1 MPLTLAE
8 YSDLLDARRLIW
20 PRVPS
25 AVSVRATPFLNPLP
39 GIRAVLWD
47 VYGTLLR
54 VSDGRFLVY
63 PENEVPVQVAL
74 EKTIHEFSLWQ
85 AMHRKPGPPWQSM
98 IGQYRNITDRLAM
111 DATQRRGDFI
121 DVDLNE
127 VWREI
132 IDKLRQREYQHD
144 ASVYGDEH
152 EFVEKVA
159 FFFHSCL
166 QGIEARPGA
175 ARAMSDL
182 AAVGIHQGLL
192 ADGQSF
198 TLVQMLRALA
208 HQGSLPPLHE
218 LFRAELLILSSQ
230 LGIRKPSITL
240 FEYAVSQLRAAGI
253 SPTETLHVSCRL
265 KTDLAPAK
273 SVGMKTALLV
283 AEKAGLEAPPELLKD
298 RATRPDRLLTDLSQ
312 LASIIGG
319 IP

>member
-8 YSDLLDARRLIW
+8 YSDVLDARRLIW
-20 PRVPS
+20 PRVPPPV
-25 AVSVRATPFLNPLP
+25 AVKATPSVSPLP

-63 PENEVPVQVAL
+63 SENEVPLQVAL

-85 AMHRKPGPPWQSM
+85 AMHRKPGPPWRSM
-98 IGQYRNITDRLAM
+98 IGHYRNITERLSM
-111 DATQRRGDFI
+111 DATQRRGDLI

-144 ASVYGDEH
+144 ADMYGDEN

-159 FFFHSCL
+159 FFFHCCL
-166 QGIEARPGA
+166 QGTEARSGA
-175 ARAMSDL
+175 VRAMSDL

-198 TLVQMLRALA
+198 TLVQLLRALA
-208 HQGSLPPLHE
+208 HQGNLPPLHE
-218 LFRAELLILSSQ
+218 IFRPELLILSCQ

-253 SPTETLHVSCRL
+253 SPAETVHVSCRL
-265 KTDLAPAK
+265 KTDLGPAK

-283 AEKAGLEAPPELLKD
+283 AEKSGLEAPPELLMD

-319 IP
+319 NP